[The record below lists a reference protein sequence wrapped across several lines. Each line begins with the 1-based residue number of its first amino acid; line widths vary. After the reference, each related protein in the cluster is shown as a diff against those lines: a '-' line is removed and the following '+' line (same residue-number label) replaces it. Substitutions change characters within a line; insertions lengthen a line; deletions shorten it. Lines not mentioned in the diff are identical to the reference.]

1 MNLRQMTNRWSAT
14 MFIGLG
20 FLAVPGLQAADDL
33 VIADFEGTD
42 YGAWKAAGTAFG
54 PGPAQGT
61 LPGQMPVSGFA
72 GKRLVNSFF
81 LGDGSTGTLTSP
93 EFKIDPAGRFW
104 TRLTGL
110 TRLTRGEKI
119 PISYQWEYTV

>member
-1 MNLRQMTNRWSAT
+1 MSIRSISKTILAT
-14 MFIGLG
+14 MFLGLG
-20 FLAVPGLQAADDL
+20 FLAVPGLRAAEDL

-42 YGAWKAAGTAFG
+42 YGAWKATGTAFD

-72 GKRLVNSFF
+72 GKGLVNSFF
-81 LGDGSTGTLTSP
+81 QGDGSTGTLTSP
-93 EFKIDPAGRFW
+93 EFKIDPVGRFW